1 MFAIGTFYLQS
12 KVHCYHCNND
22 IKDTLAYE
30 QALRGVQGWGWGW
43 GRKEGK
49 EGVMDE
55 RTTDVPSYNIY

>member
-1 MFAIGTFYLQS
+1 MFVIGTFYLQS

-22 IKDTLAYE
+22 IKATLACE
-30 QALRGVQGWGWGW
+30 QALPGASPPGGWGG
-43 GRKEGK
+43 EGK